1 MPNEELISYV
11 VGARKEGLEES
22 VIRLNLQS
30 GGWSE
35 KEINDALR
43 FDPLKDPALLK
54 TLPQNIYPH
63 EEEPKD
69 YSKFVVITVVIISFI
84 LVAIGVWFGIQWI
97 NSLN

>member
-11 VGARKEGLEES
+11 VGARKEGIEES

-43 FDPLKDPALLK
+43 FDPLKDQELLK

-69 YSKFVVITVVIISFI
+69 HSNYIIISVVIVFFVVA
-84 LVAIGVWFGIQWI
+84 AIGVWYGIQWI
-97 NSLN
+97 NGLN